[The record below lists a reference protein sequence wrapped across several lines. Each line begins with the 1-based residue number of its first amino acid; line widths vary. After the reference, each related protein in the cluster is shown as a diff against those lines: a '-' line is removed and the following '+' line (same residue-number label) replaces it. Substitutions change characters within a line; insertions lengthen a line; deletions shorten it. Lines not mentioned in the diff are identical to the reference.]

1 MIKNHFI
8 DLVDKKAQGKK
19 LEMGREK
26 TAETEI

>member
-19 LEMGREK
+19 LEMERKK